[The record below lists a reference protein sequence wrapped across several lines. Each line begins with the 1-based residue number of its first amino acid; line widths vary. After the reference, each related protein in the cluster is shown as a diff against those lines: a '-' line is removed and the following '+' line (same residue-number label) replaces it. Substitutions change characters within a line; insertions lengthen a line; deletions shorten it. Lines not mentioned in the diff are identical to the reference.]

1 MRILLLCCLAVLLLA
16 CHKDKMEGLSNG
28 TGEETCALSIAL
40 KKDYSLNE
48 VVLTR
53 AGDFPVD
60 GEFKVRIENTRAE
73 VLKEW
78 DYNSLP
84 SLIKVVPGSYKLV
97 AWYGTDSILPVFE
110 KPYYYGETKIT
121 LKEGDNLDTLV
132 DVRNAATKVAITFDE
147 SFSFDYEDYFVD
159 IKTVGD
165 SLRFLKDE
173 KREGYFQ
180 PGKLRMR
187 FGLKPKGSDNWYQF
201 YPDAIASVK
210 AKEFYKMTLKAQ
222 TKNGALSGI
231 TISTDSSTIDI
242 PVNVELPP
250 FYFPKAAPKV
260 TPQGFA
266 SGDVIETTEG
276 LSKPAT
282 VLVSSAAGL
291 TELKLKTL
299 SDTLIARGWPAEID
313 LMEATD
319 EQKAV
324 LKSNGLEWSDELNTK
339 DTIKTTVW
347 VKFNNTIK
355 LLNTAPGNTASSAFE
370 INVKD
375 KFGQVGSSD
384 CKFDVRVAPPVFEF
398 LTTPGEG
405 NVFAKRAIYD
415 VKYAS
420 EIRTPVIECKGS
432 DGNWAS
438 LETVLTETTENAYE
452 CLGKG
457 LTPKTNYAFRV
468 RLGEHV
474 LDAGSYTTEAM
485 LQVPNSDFETYC
497 TIPNPANSS
506 FQQYYWF
513 AANETDKWWSTRNA
527 ATAGQ
532 SKGVYNG
539 YCCLNST
546 YPVNRD
552 GRSAVCMETV
562 GWGAGTTL
570 LGNQSSIYNV
580 TSGIFFIGSYNYS
593 LKNGGSIVK
602 NQTLVSETIEQG
614 HSFISRPLKF
624 QFDYMYTSYSGDCF
638 EAYVEI
644 VNGNTVI
651 GRAEVKD
658 INSVTTTSW
667 KTINLD
673 IIYDKAYRTMKAETI
688 RVFFSSSKIMWPDFP
703 PYEKVRS
710 GHHYGS
716 KFYIDNLN
724 FDY

>member
-1 MRILLLCCLAVLLLA
+1 MMRILLLCCLAVLLLA
-16 CHKDKMEGLSNG
+16 CHKDKMEGLSGG

-53 AGDFPVD
+53 AGDYPID

-132 DVRNAATKVAITFDE
+132 DVRNAATKVAVAFDE

-266 SGDVIETTEG
+266 WGDVIETTEG

-299 SDTLIARGWPAEID
+299 SDTLIARGWPTEID

-384 CKFDVRVAPPVFEF
+384 CKFDVRVAPPMFEF

-420 EIRTPVIECKGS
+420 EVRTPVVECKGS
-432 DGNWAS
+432 DGNWTS
-438 LETVLTETTENAYE
+438 LETVLNETTENAYE

-474 LDAGSYTTEAM
+474 LDAGNYTTEEI
-485 LQVPNSDFETYC
+485 LSVPNANMDSWYLETQKTVIGQKTYIYHAC
-497 TIPNPANSS
+497 ASGEKSPWWANNNVRSTWWTFAPVEQNSAPAVSYLTERSGKVAEIRSIGSGSGCANTSSICYDGSRIPGMLFVGDYSYDKP
-506 FQQYYWF
+506 
-513 AANETDKWWSTRNA
+513 NETINYGRPFASRPFQMKFWYNYTPYNNEEFEAYIEIQNREGGTTNILGS
-527 ATAGQ
+527 
-532 SKGVYNG
+532 GV
-539 YCCLNST
+539 L
-546 YPVNRD
+546 
-552 GRSAVCMETV
+552 RSAV
-562 GWGAGTTL
+562 GTSDYVQAIIDLEYVDRTKKATHMFIRFL
-570 LGNQSSIYNV
+570 SSTNAQPAVEKNV
-580 TSGIFFIGSYNYS
+580 SINLEEI
-593 LKNGGSIVK
+593 KNGWKAHVGSRLKIDD
-602 NQTLVSETIEQG
+602 IE
-614 HSFISRPLKF
+614 LK
-624 QFDYMYTSYSGDCF
+624 Y
-638 EAYVEI
+638 
-644 VNGNTVI
+644 
-651 GRAEVKD
+651 
-658 INSVTTTSW
+658 
-667 KTINLD
+667 
-673 IIYDKAYRTMKAETI
+673 
-688 RVFFSSSKIMWPDFP
+688 
-703 PYEKVRS
+703 
-710 GHHYGS
+710 
-716 KFYIDNLN
+716 
-724 FDY
+724 

>member
-1 MRILLLCCLAVLLLA
+1 MMRILLLCCLAVLLLA
-16 CHKDKMEGLSNG
+16 CHKDKMEGLSGG

-53 AGDFPVD
+53 AGDYPID

-132 DVRNAATKVAITFDE
+132 DVRNAATKVAVAFDE

-266 SGDVIETTEG
+266 WGDVIETTEG

-299 SDTLIARGWPAEID
+299 SDTLIARGWPTEID

-339 DTIKTTVW
+339 DTVKTTVW

-420 EIRTPVIECKGS
+420 EVRTPVVECKGS
-432 DGNWAS
+432 DGKWAS

-457 LTPKTNYAFRV
+457 LTPETNYAFRV

-474 LDAGSYTTEAM
+474 LDAGSYTTEEI
-485 LQVPNSDFETYC
+485 LSVPNANMDSWYLETQKTVIGQKTYIYHAC
-497 TIPNPANSS
+497 ASGEQSPWWANNNVRSTWWTFAPVEHNSAPAVSYLTERSGKVAEIRSTGSGSGYANTKYDCHDGSRIPGMLFIGDYSYDKP
-506 FQQYYWF
+506 
-513 AANETDKWWSTRNA
+513 NETIN
-527 ATAGQ
+527 
-532 SKGVYNG
+532 Y
-539 YCCLNST
+539 
-546 YPVNRD
+546 
-552 GRSAVCMETV
+552 GRPFASRPFQLKF
-562 GWGAGTTL
+562 W
-570 LGNQSSIYNV
+570 
-580 TSGIFFIGSYNYS
+580 YNYTPY
-593 LKNGGSIVK
+593 N
-602 NQTLVSETIEQG
+602 NEE
-614 HSFISRPLKF
+614 
-624 QFDYMYTSYSGDCF
+624 F
-638 EAYVEI
+638 EAYIEIQNREGGTTNILGSGVLRSAAGTSDYIQAVIDLEYVDRTKKATHMFIRFLSSTKAQPAVE
-644 VNGNTVI
+644 
-651 GRAEVKD
+651 KD
-658 INSVTTTSW
+658 VS
-667 KTINLD
+667 INLAEIKNGWKAHVGSRLKIDD
-673 IIYDKAYRTMKAETI
+673 IELEY
-688 RVFFSSSKIMWPDFP
+688 
-703 PYEKVRS
+703 
-710 GHHYGS
+710 
-716 KFYIDNLN
+716 
-724 FDY
+724 

>member
-1 MRILLLCCLAVLLLA
+1 MMRILLLCCLAVLLLA
-16 CHKDKMEGLSNG
+16 CHKDKMEGLSDG

-132 DVRNAATKVAITFDE
+132 DVRNAATKVAVAFDE

-291 TELKLKTL
+291 TEFKLKTL

-313 LMEATD
+313 LMKATD

-384 CKFDVRVAPPVFEF
+384 CKFDVRVAPPVFGF
-398 LTTPGEG
+398 KDGIPIDG
-405 NVFAKRAIYD
+405 NVWAKKAIFDLTYSTD
-415 VKYAS
+415 REGYIPTVQYKVLGS
-420 EIRTPVIECKGS
+420 E
-432 DGNWAS
+432 W
-438 LETVLTETTENAYE
+438 
-452 CLGKG
+452 
-457 LTPKTNYAFRV
+457 
-468 RLGEHV
+468 
-474 LDAGSYTTEAM
+474 LDADEFSGNTGIGMVKIMHLNPYSNYVFRAKLGNHVGQEFGFKTEEV
-485 LQVPNSDFETYC
+485 LQVPNKGMEEWYKKKEKSYRYYPWNSGESDPWWNTNNLRTTAYQGMWSYGYNTFPAVSYVNDVHTGAHAAEIRTTGTMYGNTITICKDESKQRGMLFIGDYSYDNEKEVINYGRPFVSRPSGFKFWYKYKPYNTDEFEAYIEVQHREGDIVTVLGHGRFVLN
-497 TIPNPANSS
+497 T
-506 FQQYYWF
+506 
-513 AANETDKWWSTRNA
+513 STEVTPYTQGIVNIDYVNKTMK
-527 ATAGQ
+527 ATHM
-532 SKGVYNG
+532 YIRFH
-539 YCCLNST
+539 ST
-546 YPVNRD
+546 TKTSPEVQKVKYDLQD
-552 GRSAVCMETV
+552 GESEWNT
-562 GWGAGTTL
+562 
-570 LGNQSSIYNV
+570 
-580 TSGIFFIGSYNYS
+580 FIGSI
-593 LKNGGSIVK
+593 LKIDD
-602 NQTLVSETIEQG
+602 IE
-614 HSFISRPLKF
+614 L
-624 QFDYMYTSYSGDCF
+624 
-638 EAYVEI
+638 
-644 VNGNTVI
+644 
-651 GRAEVKD
+651 
-658 INSVTTTSW
+658 
-667 KTINLD
+667 
-673 IIYDKAYRTMKAETI
+673 IYE
-688 RVFFSSSKIMWPDFP
+688 
-703 PYEKVRS
+703 
-710 GHHYGS
+710 
-716 KFYIDNLN
+716 
-724 FDY
+724 